1 LGEGD
6 REDTSKGSNVRATL
20 HARPV
25 NVRLLIDGI
34 VRQTT
39 VLIAQLSTAS
49 GVRAPLAH
57 VADQV
62 FLDLA
67 REIEAQG
74 VGRKVVADMFG
85 MALRAYQKKIQRLEE
100 SATDRG
106 ATLWQA
112 VLEFIREGSQPR
124 QAILNRFH
132 RDGERDVG
140 AVLNDLVHGGFVYV
154 TGRGEGARYGLSSDA
169 DVRAMAVDKELR
181 SVANVVWLRVFLG
194 RERTLEGLRAQI
206 GSDATTVDGAVRS
219 LIEDGRLRW
228 EDGVLVARNLVI
240 PVGSSEG
247 WEAAVLDH
255 FRAVAT
261 AIAQKASIS
270 TQSVKSDEVG
280 GTTLSFSIYPGHPF
294 EKEVR
299 ALLCTVR
306 TSVHELWA
314 KASDYNQTHAVPEDA
329 ARVLFYCGQLIAEA
343 GSE

>member
-1 LGEGD
+1 L
-6 REDTSKGSNVRATL
+6 
-20 HARPV
+20 

-106 ATLWQA
+106 TTLWQS
-112 VLEFIREGSQPR
+112 VLEFIRGASQTR
-124 QAILNRFH
+124 EQIRKRFH
-132 RDGERDVG
+132 GDREEDVG

-154 TGRGEGARYGLSSDA
+154 TGKGDTARYGLASA
-169 DVRAMAVDKELR
+169 DDLQAMREDQEVRSL
-181 SVANVVWLRVFLG
+181 ANVAWLRVFLG
-194 RERTLEGLRAQI
+194 EERTLEALA
-206 GSDATTVDGAVRS
+206 DHLDVDIEVMSKALRS
-219 LIEDGRLRW
+219 LVEDGRLRRDD
-228 EDGVLVARNLVI
+228 DGLLVAANVHI
-240 PVGSSEG
+240 PVGASDG

-255 FRAVAT
+255 YRAVAT
-261 AIAQKASIS
+261 AIAHKASQAP
-270 TQSVKSDEVG
+270 QSARNDEVG
-280 GTTLSFSIYPGHPF
+280 GTTLSFSVYDGHPF
-294 EKEVR
+294 DAPVR
-299 ALLCTVR
+299 ELLRTVR
-306 TSVHELWA
+306 GSVHELWGKVSEYN
-314 KASDYNQTHAVPEDA
+314 KAHPVPDDA
-329 ARVLFYCGQLIAEA
+329 TRVLFYCGQLIDDGETDE
-343 GSE
+343 GNEK